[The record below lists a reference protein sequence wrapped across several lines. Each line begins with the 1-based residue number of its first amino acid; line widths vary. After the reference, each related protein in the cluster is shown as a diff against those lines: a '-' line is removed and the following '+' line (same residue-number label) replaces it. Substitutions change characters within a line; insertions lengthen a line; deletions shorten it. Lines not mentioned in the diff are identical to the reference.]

1 MKSSQ
6 IIYPP
11 YNIDSLLEKAN
22 EELDCLINGQRGTKE
37 EKKDVIWCDKCGC
50 VFSHEPGDSYIGFS
64 TGNSIKCPNCNKLL
78 KANI

>member
-22 EELDCLINGQRGTKE
+22 EELDCLINELLSLKV
-37 EKKDVIWCDKCGC
+37 DIIS
-50 VFSHEPGDSYIGFS
+50 F
-64 TGNSIKCPNCNKLL
+64 NSLL
-78 KANI
+78 NQSIS

>member
-22 EELDCLINGQRGTKE
+22 EELDCLINEQRGTKE
-37 EKKDVIWCDKCGC
+37 EQKEIYKYYKPSFLTDI
-50 VFSHEPGDSYIGFS
+50 S
-64 TGNSIKCPNCNKLL
+64 
-78 KANI
+78 